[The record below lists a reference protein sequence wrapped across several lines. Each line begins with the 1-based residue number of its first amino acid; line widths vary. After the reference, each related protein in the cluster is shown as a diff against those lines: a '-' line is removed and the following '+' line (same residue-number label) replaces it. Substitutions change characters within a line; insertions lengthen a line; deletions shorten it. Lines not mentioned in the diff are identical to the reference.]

1 MNNILKKEFTI
12 SASPITYFFILFG
25 LMFFLPGYPVLVSVV
40 FVTLG
45 IFKSFQNYRE
55 SNDFVFSSLL
65 PISKKDIVKGK
76 YLFSIIIEGLG
87 FLLMLSATLVRMTLL
102 KDVTVYRNNAL
113 MNTNLFT
120 LGAGLFLFGLFNL
133 IFIGIFFKTA
143 YKFSPFV
150 IYLILAFLVIGI
162 FESLHYIPPME
173 NINAFGFD
181 HLLLQLVS
189 FFTGLLS
196 YLILTYI
203 SYRYAYHRFEKV
215 DL

>member
-1 MNNILKKEFTI
+1 MNNILKKEFTL

-25 LMFFLPGYPVLVSVV
+25 LMFFLPGYPVLVSVI

-55 SNDFVFSSLL
+55 SNDFV
-65 PISKKDIVKGK
+65 
-76 YLFSIIIEGLG
+76 
-87 FLLMLSATLVRMTLL
+87 RMTLL
-102 KDVTVYRNNAL
+102 KDVIVYRTNAL

-120 LGAGLFLFGLFNL
+120 LGASLFLFGLFNL

-203 SYRYAYHRFEKV
+203 SYRYAFHRFEKV

>member
-1 MNNILKKEFTI
+1 MNNILKKEFTL

-25 LMFFLPGYPVLVSVV
+25 LMFFLPGYPVLVSVL

-55 SNDFVFSSLL
+55 SNDFVFSCLL

-102 KDVTVYRNNAL
+102 KDVIVYRTNAL

-120 LGAGLFLFGLFNL
+120 L
-133 IFIGIFFKTA
+133 
-143 YKFSPFV
+143 
-150 IYLILAFLVIGI
+150 
-162 FESLHYIPPME
+162 
-173 NINAFGFD
+173 
-181 HLLLQLVS
+181 
-189 FFTGLLS
+189 
-196 YLILTYI
+196 
-203 SYRYAYHRFEKV
+203 
-215 DL
+215 